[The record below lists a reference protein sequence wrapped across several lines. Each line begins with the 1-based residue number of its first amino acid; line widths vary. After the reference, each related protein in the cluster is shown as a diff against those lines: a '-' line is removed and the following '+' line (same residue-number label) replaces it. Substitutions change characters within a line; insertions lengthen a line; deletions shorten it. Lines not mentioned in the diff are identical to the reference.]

1 MSVVPILMM
10 GLAVAF
16 CVAWRAAASQQSGS
30 LALRSAH
37 QYFYGS
43 GNRVLL
49 GEGFR
54 NLTGASKMHCSK
66 ECLSDDRCFS
76 FNYWNGTVSRCE
88 LNGASATRFP
98 LAVRGWTG
106 AYYCGPEKG
115 LTNACQLRAPAKY
128 VYGPVFVFLLQPLDV
143 ARLQLLV
150 KAKGNREVPGL
161 TDRTYDTQASASA
174 DCQTADQHLC
184 ELWEVDRAYAAGYAE
199 LILPAD
205 TDIWYAVPDSQAV
218 VNGNEVTQHGLPM
231 TTSSPGICC
240 LGSQLSPQYPII
252 TSETYSL
259 QDVAGQARGCSA
271 LASHPC
277 SLPELKAAYL
287 SGYRPPSSWLY
298 SAVPNRD
305 VQLYSNGCGDYTGSE
320 CYEDVVANTPRP
332 FGSSSVFCC
341 PNLYQ

>member
-10 GLAVAF
+10 GLVVAF
-16 CVAWRAAASQQSGS
+16 CMAWRAAASQQGGS

-43 GNRVLL
+43 GNQVLL
-49 GEGFR
+49 GEGYR

-76 FNYWNGTVSRCE
+76 FNYWNGNVSRCE

-106 AYYCGPEKG
+106 SYYCGPEK
-115 LTNACQLRAPAKY
+115 
-128 VYGPVFVFLLQPLDV
+128 PLDV
-143 ARLQLLV
+143 MRLQLLV
-150 KAKGNREVPGL
+150 KGDKGLPGL

-184 ELWEVDRAYAAGYAE
+184 ELWEVDRAYAGRYAE
-199 LILPAD
+199 ILPAD
-205 TDIWYAVPDSQAV
+205 TDIWYAVPDSQAL
-218 VNGNEVTQHGLPM
+218 VNGSEVTQHGLPM

-240 LGSQLSPQYPII
+240 LGSQLSPQDPFI
-252 TSETYSL
+252 TSEYYSL

-277 SLPELKAAYL
+277 TLPELKAAYL
-287 SGYRPPSSWLY
+287 RGYRQPTSSAWPY
-298 SAVPNRD
+298 FAVRNRD
-305 VQLYSNGCGDYTGSE
+305 VHLFSDGCGDYADGPG
-320 CYEDVVANTPRP
+320 CYEGVVALTPRP
-332 FGSSSVFCC
+332 RGSSPVFCC